1 MSDAPTGVPAHRS
14 FRGYSC
20 NGGRGVALE
29 AGMSWYFRSAGWSDD
44 LVQTAT
50 AADELCDGR
59 NNSERIRQSD
69 FRPERVD
76 PALGFIGGQV
86 GSILLRLVGLLGERF
101 QLESLKRDVRVGGCC
116 ASIKAQEFLLPV
128 YQSECSLSLPVIAWR
143 TDPPGQIEG
152 HLNLIKS
159 VEEDG

>member
-1 MSDAPTGVPAHRS
+1 MATLRCPI
-14 FRGYSC
+14 
-20 NGGRGVALE
+20 VA
-29 AGMSWYFRSAGWSDD
+29 
-44 LVQTAT
+44 T
-50 AADELCDGR
+50 
-59 NNSERIRQSD
+59 NSERIRQSD